1 MVRAVVVVARR
12 DVILISLSLSR
23 YQVLSVSYDKNISI
37 FFKIVMIDVL
47 NNLEISI
54 YTVEYCVYF
63 RPPSRKSDCLREYSN
78 S

>member
-1 MVRAVVVVARR
+1 MT
-12 DVILISLSLSR
+12 
-23 YQVLSVSYDKNISI
+23 KNISI

-63 RPPSRKSDCLREYSN
+63 RHPSRKSGCLREYSN